1 MGIRF
6 LTERDIEAYASQ
18 GVTDI
23 PLDAGTR
30 VTDLA
35 REAAQRLGVRF
46 VRAEDAAGSSSPAPS
61 APTPAAY
68 SELHQ
73 QVRTAIISQLGMTP
87 DGLDA
92 IIDRVLKAVESA
104 G

>member
-1 MGIRF
+1 MAVKF
-6 LTERDIEAYASQ
+6 LTEQDIEQAASR
-18 GVTDI
+18 GVTEI
-23 PLDAGTR
+23 PLDAHTR

-46 VRAEDAAGSSSPAPS
+46 VQPGEAQEPGVPAPV
-61 APTPAAY
+61 TPAPAPY

-73 QVRTAIISQLGMTP
+73 QVRAAIVSQLGMEP

-92 IIDRVLKAVESA
+92 IIQRVLAAVE
-104 G
+104 GQG

>member
-18 GVTDI
+18 GVTEI
-23 PLDAGTR
+23 ALDANTR
-30 VTDLA
+30 ITDLA
-35 REAAQRLGVRF
+35 REAALRLGVRF
-46 VRAEDAAGSSSPAPS
+46 VRPGDAVSAPAPAAS
-61 APTPAAY
+61 EPAQPAF

-73 QVRTAIISQLGMTP
+73 QVRAAIVSQLGMAP

-92 IIDRVLKAVESA
+92 IIDRVLKAVEHA